1 MAKRFFSTKIW
12 DEDWFLDMPIEY
24 RLFWFYIL
32 SSCDHAGVFKV
43 NLGSFCRL
51 NGVKIEPTDALV
63 LLNTG
68 KQRIREI
75 NNSTWLIEDFFC
87 YQYGGTFN
95 PNNRVHESIERVYKS
110 HGINMTSIRG
120 LKDLKEGVKDKDK
133 DKDKEIQ
140 GYSMKGGV
148 GGKQK
153 IRGVKF
159 SEDGKE
165 VVFPDG
171 SSQELGGG
179 QILEANRGNLSPNGL
194 LKGFAAY

>member
-148 GGKQK
+148 GGRKE
-153 IRGVKF
+153 RGAWFRLEEGV
-159 SEDGKE
+159 
-165 VVFPDG
+165 VVFGDE
-171 SSQELGGG
+171 SEQELTEEQIELIKLGKLKPG
-179 QILEANRGNLSPNGL
+179 QITKNH
-194 LKGFAAY
+194 

>member
-63 LLNTG
+63 LLNSG

-87 YQYGGTFN
+87 YQYGETFN
-95 PNNRVHESIERVYKS
+95 PNNRVHESIEKVYKS
-110 HGINMTSIRG
+110 HGIKMTTIRG
-120 LKDLKEGVKDKDK
+120 LKDLKDGVKDKDK

-140 GYSMKGGV
+140 GYSMKGGL
-148 GGKQK
+148 GGRKERGAWFK
-153 IRGVKF
+153 IGEGV
-159 SEDGKE
+159 
-165 VVFPDG
+165 VVFRDE
-171 SSQELGGG
+171 SEQELTEE
-179 QILEANRGNLSPNGL
+179 QIELIKSGKLKPNQIT
-194 LKGFAAY
+194 KNH

>member
-32 SSCDHAGVFKV
+32 SSCDHAGIFKV

-51 NGVKIEPTDALV
+51 NGVKIEPRDALL

-75 NNSTWLIEDFFC
+75 NSTTWLIEDFFC
-87 YQYGGTFN
+87 YQYGETFN
-95 PNNRVHESIERVYKS
+95 PNNRVHESIQKVYKL

-120 LKDLKEGVKDKDK
+120 LKDLKDGVKDKDK
-133 DKDKEIQ
+133 DMDKEIQ
-140 GYSMKGGV
+140 GYSMKGGA
-148 GGKQK
+148 GGRKKRGGFFRPGQK
-153 IRGVKF
+153 VVVF
-159 SEDGKE
+159 EDGTE
-165 VVFPDG
+165 
-171 SSQELGGG
+171 QELTQEQHELAVKGELKPN
-179 QILEANRGNLSPNGL
+179 QIIKNH
-194 LKGFAAY
+194 